1 MYFDILLKI
10 HLITVAFWF
19 GILGAELIIERTR
32 AKSKIHSQMVAYQ
45 HYWIDLLFET
55 PAFTTV
61 LITGILLIDP
71 SRTEPLY
78 WAKIAFGLLTVFGNI
93 LCTIA
98 IIKRKFASDRE
109 NKSAVIQNSKFVDK
123 LSAISIPAGI
133 ITILLAIML
142 HK

>member
-55 PAFTTV
+55 QAFTTV

-71 SRTEPLY
+71 SRTAPL
-78 WAKIAFGLLTVFGNI
+78 
-93 LCTIA
+93 
-98 IIKRKFASDRE
+98 
-109 NKSAVIQNSKFVDK
+109 
-123 LSAISIPAGI
+123 
-133 ITILLAIML
+133 
-142 HK
+142 